1 MKVSSQQSQAGP
13 MVPRS
18 VIVMLTA
25 VIILWGINVIM
36 IKYLINYFPPLA
48 LAGIRISIAA
58 AFLMP
63 VSLWRYGPAIPALS
77 SWLPI
82 CGVALS
88 SIFLHQVAL
97 SWGLTVTSATH
108 SVLILAL
115 NPLLTTLLASLLV
128 SEPLSWTKISGVLTG
143 LSGILLIVFHR
154 ADADTSSSLLGD
166 GVVFLA
172 TLTYVLGSLC
182 VKKGTQS
189 LPPLMITAYSHVLAA
204 AGLMV
209 SGAFL
214 NTEWM
219 YAGALD
225 LSPLAC
231 LFFSALI
238 CTGLA
243 TIWWNTAIHHV
254 GASTTAL
261 FINGQPVIGVF
272 GSALFLGEQLA
283 WQHFAA
289 LLLVILGVSL
299 GTGIVARFIKPSVY
313 KKAARS

>member
-1 MKVSSQQSQAGP
+1 MNASCHQPQAGQ

-18 VIVMLTA
+18 VMIMLTG

-36 IKYLINYFPPLA
+36 IKYLVHYFPPLA

-63 VSLWRYGPAIPALS
+63 VSLLRYGLVIPS
-77 SWLPI
+77 FKSWLPI

-88 SIFLHQVAL
+88 SIFIHQIAL
-97 SWGLTVTSATH
+97 SWGLTMTSATH

-115 NPLLTTLLASLLV
+115 NPLLTTLLACQLV
-128 SEPLSWTKISGVLTG
+128 KEPLSWNKISGVLVG
-143 LSGILLIVFHR
+143 LSGILLIVVNR
-154 ADADTSSSLLGD
+154 MDGTSSSLAGD
-166 GVVFLA
+166 GVILVA
-172 TLTYVLGSLC
+172 TITYVIGSLC

-189 LPPLMITAYSHVLAA
+189 LPPLVVTAYSHMLGA
-204 AGLMV
+204 AGLLLA
-209 SGAFL
+209 GAFL
-214 NTEWM
+214 NHEWM
-219 YAGALD
+219 YAGAVNSFSLF
-225 LSPLAC
+225 C
-231 LFFSALI
+231 LFFSGMF

-243 TIWWNTAIHHV
+243 TIWWNAAIHRV

-261 FINGQPVIGVF
+261 FINGQPVVGVF
-272 GSALFLGEQLA
+272 GSALFLGEHLA

-299 GTGIVARFIKPSVY
+299 GTGIADRVVRFSLY
-313 KKAARS
+313 KRAAKS